1 MNIKYD
7 IFISYR
13 RKDTR
18 GEVSGTHIARN
29 IQQRLLLKGYSV
41 FFDYSEIKAHKFE
54 DTILPAL
61 INSKALLLVLS
72 KDALVRCVNDE
83 DWVRRE
89 ISTAIKHGI
98 EIIPI
103 NPDKIFKNWPDNLP
117 DELKPITKEQISD
130 IDTEGLFDES
140 VDKLIKDRIA
150 PFIESAKICDA
161 DFFNYNDLIGKGD
174 ARFNRQDFKIAKERY
189 KEAEELAKKRAIL
202 SSKELIE
209 LQYKIALCAF
219 NSFKDD
225 ADDDEGGD
233 ADEYFS
239 ITQKQFVDSLFYS
252 GYIFEHCKTPNK
264 EKAFEKYGK
273 AAQDG
278 SGRAQ
283 GRIEEEIC
291 QLLSEADKLCVAKEY
306 QKAIKLYQKAY
317 GFSDDGWY
325 KKPIDKE
332 LSLKIAK
339 KKKSFNEFVIKKD
352 FSSAA
357 LEFREV
363 LCLRI
368 GNRFYNVGKSIF
380 DNKEYTKAIESL
392 VKASERGISKANYF
406 LGLIFS
412 NGLGVV
418 ANKEKGYECYLV
430 AAKSGHILAQMEV
443 AKYHQGNGHPDLA
456 EAWWRLAAESGN
468 AEAQYELAKLLYDP
482 IKSDV
487 QPLPLSIHN
496 YVLESGEKTESMI
509 IEAFEWYGKS
519 AENGKPEAM
528 LRYAIMCEYYD
539 EVKDPQKALDWFR
552 KVINL
557 NFPEKNVARKEFINA
572 LVLEASHS
580 IYYADALALYTE
592 AAEMGDKKHYK
603 EIASIY
609 SLEVKGVK
617 DAKNA
622 IDWYLKAVAEGDN
635 SAYVPLSKL
644 YRESGR
650 SDLEVDSLR
659 KAYESGITSVKS
671 DLVLT
676 LNSDG
681 DHFLADKYTN
691 GVSRDFDEEIL
702 KLIDN

>member
-1 MNIKYD
+1 
-7 IFISYR
+7 
-13 RKDTR
+13 
-18 GEVSGTHIARN
+18 
-29 IQQRLLLKGYSV
+29 
-41 FFDYSEIKAHKFE
+41 
-54 DTILPAL
+54 
-61 INSKALLLVLS
+61 
-72 KDALVRCVNDE
+72 
-83 DWVRRE
+83 
-89 ISTAIKHGI
+89 
-98 EIIPI
+98 
-103 NPDKIFKNWPDNLP
+103 
-117 DELKPITKEQISD
+117 
-130 IDTEGLFDES
+130 
-140 VDKLIKDRIA
+140 
-150 PFIESAKICDA
+150 
-161 DFFNYNDLIGKGD
+161 
-174 ARFNRQDFKIAKERY
+174 
-189 KEAEELAKKRAIL
+189 
-202 SSKELIE
+202 
-209 LQYKIALCAF
+209 
-219 NSFKDD
+219 
-225 ADDDEGGD
+225 
-233 ADEYFS
+233 
-239 ITQKQFVDSLFYS
+239 
-252 GYIFEHCKTPNK
+252 
-264 EKAFEKYGK
+264 
-273 AAQDG
+273 
-278 SGRAQ
+278 
-283 GRIEEEIC
+283 
-291 QLLSEADKLCVAKEY
+291 
-306 QKAIKLYQKAY
+306 
-317 GFSDDGWY
+317 
-325 KKPIDKE
+325 
-332 LSLKIAK
+332 
-339 KKKSFNEFVIKKD
+339 
-352 FSSAA
+352 
-357 LEFREV
+357 
-363 LCLRI
+363 
-368 GNRFYNVGKSIF
+368 
-380 DNKEYTKAIESL
+380 
-392 VKASERGISKANYF
+392 
-406 LGLIFS
+406 
-412 NGLGVV
+412 
-418 ANKEKGYECYLV
+418 
-430 AAKSGHILAQMEV
+430 MEV

-557 NFPEKNVARKEFINA
+557 YFPEKNVARKEFINA